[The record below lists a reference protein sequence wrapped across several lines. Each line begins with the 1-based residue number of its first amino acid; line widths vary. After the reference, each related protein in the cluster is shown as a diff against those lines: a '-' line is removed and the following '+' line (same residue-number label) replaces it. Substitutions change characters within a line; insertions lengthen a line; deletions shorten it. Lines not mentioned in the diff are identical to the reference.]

1 MLDRIDS
8 SIVRELRINARL
20 SNKELAKSVG
30 LAPSS
35 CLVRVRNLEVAGI
48 LKGYHADIEPESL
61 GVALQAMISVRLT
74 HHSQA
79 EVKSFSAEMLSLSE
93 VRQLYHVAGSNDF
106 LLHVWVQNPQHLR
119 DLVMHSITSQKEVA
133 HIETGLI
140 FEHTVNPDL
149 PLFKD

>member
-1 MLDRIDS
+1 MLDRIDGN
-8 SIVRELRINARL
+8 IVRELRNNARL
-20 SNKELAKSVG
+20 SNKALARSVG

-35 CLVRVRNLEVAGI
+35 CLVRVRNLEAAGV
-48 LKGYHADIEPESL
+48 LKGYHADIEPGFL

-79 EVKSFSAEMLSLSE
+79 EVESFSTEMLSLSE

-106 LLHVWVQNPQHLR
+106 LLHVWVQSSQHLR
-119 DLVMHSITSQKEVA
+119 DFVMRSITSQKEVA

-140 FEHTVNPDL
+140 FEHTLNPDL
-149 PLFKD
+149 PLFES